1 MSAWDTVDLGYI
13 RDSRE
18 RQGQPE
24 ANGDGML
31 NHSSCIASLQVLTEP
46 ILPLLGTYSSPS
58 EGSMSCEAFRTHIPS
73 EALAAKF
80 I

>member
-1 MSAWDTVDLGYI
+1 MQRCKSRNVSAWDTVDLGYI

-31 NHSSCIASLQVLTEP
+31 NHSSCIASL
-46 ILPLLGTYSSPS
+46 
-58 EGSMSCEAFRTHIPS
+58 
-73 EALAAKF
+73 
-80 I
+80 